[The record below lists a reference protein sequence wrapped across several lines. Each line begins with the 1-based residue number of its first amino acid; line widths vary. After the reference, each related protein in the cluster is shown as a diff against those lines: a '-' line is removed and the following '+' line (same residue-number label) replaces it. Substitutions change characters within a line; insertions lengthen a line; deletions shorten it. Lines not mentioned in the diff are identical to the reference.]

1 MHANSAFQRA
11 SSLGT
16 RSALA
21 HCMQYGS
28 ARRVGG
34 MRCLA
39 VCALALVASACS
51 SDDSTTG
58 STDNAIWPA
67 NATQMV
73 VTSEGGGF
81 APPAPTGSACQSGQ
95 ASFTLTVATR
105 NFAWAECQTSGSGPL
120 HVHHQ
125 PTRVGAGRVRRPSRG
140 DTRRY
145 GVDENGLRCRQGRPL
160 ADGDDSQRRTRVLGR
175 FLRVPTARHVC
186 QRARR
191 SVSGKREPRSEP
203 GSIALCWGTSFARLD
218 RLLQV
223 AHDAAQ

>member
-1 MHANSAFQRA
+1 
-11 SSLGT
+11 
-16 RSALA
+16 
-21 HCMQYGS
+21 
-28 ARRVGG
+28 

-105 NFAWAECQTSGSGPL
+105 NFAWAECQTSGSGPY
-120 HVHHQ
+120 
-125 PTRVGAGRVRRPSRG
+125 TSI
-140 DTRRY
+140 T
-145 GVDENGLRCRQGRPL
+145 
-160 ADGDDSQRRTRVLGR
+160 SQRVLAQAEFDGLVEAIR
-175 FLRVPTARHVC
+175 GVTASTKTGCGADKGDLSLTVTTASGEHEYLDDFYAC
-186 QRARR
+186 LQLGTY
-191 SVSGKREPRSEP
+191 VSGLD
-203 GSIALCWGTSFARLD
+203 ALFQASASLV
-218 RLLQV
+218 QSP
-223 AHDAAQ
+223 AQ